1 MNHTGEPVE
10 PTADIRLAIADDA
23 AKLAE
28 FAERVFR
35 RTFGPDNTASD
46 LEQYVGSAFGEAL
59 QRRELEDTERVCL
72 LAHVG
77 GTLSAFALLRVGAT
91 DAAVIGPSPVEIE
104 RFYVAYD
111 FHGHGLAAHLMAAC
125 IETAVARGGRTMWL
139 GVWEKNARAIR
150 FYEKRGFADVGSHP
164 FVLGTDVQTDR
175 VMQRAIGSASA

>member
-1 MNHTGEPVE
+1 VNHTSEPVE
-10 PTADIRLAIADDA
+10 PTADIRLAIPDDA

-46 LEQYVGSAFGEAL
+46 LEQYVASAFGERCSVESSRIPNASVCWRMSGNA
-59 QRRELEDTERVCL
+59 QRLPRCC
-72 LAHVG
+72 
-77 GTLSAFALLRVGAT
+77 VGAT

-175 VMQRAIGSASA
+175 VMQRAIGPASA